1 VLVAA
6 NGDIFAADGYVGGK
20 VARRTERKPWV
31 NRHLPRTPL
40 RASWGAP
47 RRARV
52 PPIDY
57 GDGLAPHL
65 TNRQA
70 TLRSQNASN
79 GALSTPRHTDRD
91 RSEWVIGI
99 DESVAAIGRFA
110 CKIVPQKRKPPEA

>member
-1 VLVAA
+1 MLVAA

-65 TNRQA
+65 NPTGNTEITKCIQRRTQ
-70 TLRSQNASN
+70 
-79 GALSTPRHTDRD
+79 HT
-91 RSEWVIGI
+91 
-99 DESVAAIGRFA
+99 A
-110 CKIVPQKRKPPEA
+110 PY